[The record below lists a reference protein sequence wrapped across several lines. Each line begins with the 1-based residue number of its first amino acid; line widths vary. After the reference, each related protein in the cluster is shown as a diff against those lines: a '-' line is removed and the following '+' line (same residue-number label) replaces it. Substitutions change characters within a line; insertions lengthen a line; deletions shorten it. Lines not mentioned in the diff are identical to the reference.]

1 MEGKKMNNSQNKN
14 LLTEG
19 SIWKKL
25 MGFAF
30 PLFLG
35 NLFQQLYNMVDT
47 MVVGK
52 FVGEDAVAATLILE
66 SYLVKKRL
74 GRG

>member
-35 NLFQQLYNMVDT
+35 NLFQQLYNTVDT
-47 MVVGK
+47 LIVGN
-52 FVGEDAVAATLILE
+52 FVGTQALAAVGATFWEVMHWL
-66 SYLVKKRL
+66 R
-74 GRG
+74 